1 MKSFIRGRVV
11 KSCDV
16 EISTPRRVENNEGF
30 QDLGMYLAALSI
42 GVEGHHTASP
52 ELLGGLDTT
61 FMTEAQEKAAMI
73 LAEANG
79 KAAMILTEAEIS
91 AQEIRAQAQAEADRL
106 REDVMETAR
115 VEVFPKAQTEGYQA
129 GRQAGEAEGKRAFQ
143 DAEQLFQLAQRA
155 VQEEYAKVDKD
166 LLHLA
171 IKIAERLVRSSLAT
185 EPWRLVAVIQALTL
199 LPQERL
205 GWRLHVAP
213 DDARWLEEN
222 QPPCPCPWV
231 IDESL
236 SPGDCFLEC
245 QEGVFDARL
254 EAQLDK
260 LEHTLRE
267 ELQHG
272 GVEPIDAD
280 GGPD

>member
-16 EISTPRRVENNEGF
+16 EISTPRIVENYEGF
-30 QDLGMYLAALSI
+30 QDLETCLAVLGI
-42 GVEGHHTASP
+42 GLEGHNAASP
-52 ELLGGLDTT
+52 ELLGGVGTT
-61 FMTEAQEKAAMI
+61 FVTEAKEKAAMI

-91 AQEIRAQAQAEADRL
+91 AQEIRAQAQTEADRL
-106 REDVMETAR
+106 RKDVVETAR
-115 VEVFPKAQTEGYQA
+115 AEVFPKAQAEGYQA

-143 DAEQLFQLAQRA
+143 DAKQLFQLAQRA

-171 IKIAERLVRSSLAT
+171 IKIAERLVRSSLAI
-185 EPWRLVAVIQALTL
+185 EPGRLVDVIQALTL

-213 DDARWLEEN
+213 DDARWLEGN

-236 SPGDCFLEC
+236 SFGDCFLEC

-272 GVEPIDAD
+272 GVESTDAD

>member
-16 EISTPRRVENNEGF
+16 EVSAPRMLENNEGF
-30 QDLGMYLAALSI
+30 QDLGTCLAVLSV
-42 GVEGHHTASP
+42 GVEGHNAASP
-52 ELLGGLDTT
+52 ELPGRVDTT
-61 FMTEAQEKAAMI
+61 FETEAKEKAAMI
-73 LAEANG
+73 LAEANQ
-79 KAAMILTEAEIS
+79 KAVMILAEAEIS
-91 AQEIRAQAQAEADRL
+91 AQEIRAQAQAESDRL
-106 REDVMETAR
+106 RKEVVETAR
-115 VEVFPKAQTEGYQA
+115 AEVYPKAQAEGYQE
-129 GRQAGEAEGKRAFQ
+129 GRQAGEEEGKRAFQ

-171 IKIAERLVRSSLAT
+171 IKIAERLVRSSLAI
-185 EPWRLVAVIQALTL
+185 EPRRLVAIIQALTL

-236 SPGDCFLEC
+236 SLGDCFLEC
-245 QEGVFDARL
+245 QEGVFDGRL
-254 EAQLDK
+254 EVQLDK

-272 GVEPIDAD
+272 YVEPIDAD
-280 GGPD
+280 GGTD

>member
-11 KSCDV
+11 KSCNV
-16 EISTPRRVENNEGF
+16 EVSTPRMVENNEGF
-30 QDLGMYLAALSI
+30 QNLGTCLAVLSV
-42 GVEGHHTASP
+42 GVEGPNAASP
-52 ELLGGLDTT
+52 ELPGWADIT
-61 FMTEAQEKAAMI
+61 FETEAKEKAAMI
-73 LAEANG
+73 LAEANE
-79 KAAMILTEAEIS
+79 KVAMILAEADIS
-91 AQEIRAQAQAEADRL
+91 AQEIRAQARAEADRL
-106 REDVMETAR
+106 RQEVAETTRA
-115 VEVFPKAQTEGYQA
+115 EVYPKAQAEGYLA

-143 DAEQLFQLAQRA
+143 DAKQLFQLAQRA

-171 IKIAERLVRSSLAT
+171 IKIAERLVRSSLAI
-185 EPWRLVAVIQALTL
+185 EPRRLVVVIQALTL

-213 DDARWLEEN
+213 DDALWLEEN

-231 IDESL
+231 TDESL
-236 SPGDCFLEC
+236 SSGDCFLEC
-245 QEGVFDARL
+245 QEGVFDARI

-280 GGPD
+280 SGSD